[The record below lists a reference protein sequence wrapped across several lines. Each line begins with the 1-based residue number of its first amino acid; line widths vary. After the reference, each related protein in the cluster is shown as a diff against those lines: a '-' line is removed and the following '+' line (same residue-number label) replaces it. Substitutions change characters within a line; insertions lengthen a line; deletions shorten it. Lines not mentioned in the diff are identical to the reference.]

1 MPPLL
6 SSTPSVDRA
15 GAHLPRSP
23 RRRRVPALQALL
35 AVLMWLGLLT
45 LSAAQTLSGSVSSS
59 PANCF
64 GSNTGSATASVTG
77 GTPPY
82 SYIWSPRGG
91 TAATATGLTAGDYS
105 VRVTDSVGASLELFT
120 TVTQPPPLL
129 VSVVGTDASTF
140 GGSDGSATASASGGT
155 PPYSYFWSPSGI
167 GPMLSGLMAGTY
179 SVSVAD
185 FNSCS
190 AQGSVVIGQ
199 PTPPTISTAMP
210 TSIRARSAV
219 LGGTVTSEGSTAV
232 SERGVVYSRTQ
243 STPTLQDERVAM
255 GSGPGSFADTVTLE
269 PNSTYAVRAYAISP
283 AATVYGATRSFSTP
297 SELFGTIAVV
307 NGVACFGGSNGRLRV
322 NASGGVPPYS
332 YLWSPGGSTAVEISG
347 RPAGSYSVQVSDAIG
362 QSLSLST
369 VLTQPP
375 QLRVDSI
382 LSIETSSPQAFDG
395 RLIANA
401 SGGTPPYFY
410 SWSPAGGTGA
420 TTGLLGVGTYTV
432 NVGDDFNCATSASE
446 SLRSAAPAGAPEV
459 ETAPPA
465 NITQTSAQLGGAV
478 VAEGDAPVSER
489 GVVYSTVRTPTVLDT
504 RVALGSGT
512 GAYVTTVDGLQ
523 PGALYYVRA
532 YATNTV
538 GTRYGSLQSF
548 RSLAT
553 PAAPLI
559 GSATAEDGA
568 ATLAFTPPAESGSSA
583 ISGYVV
589 QVEPGGRE
597 LTCSGPP
604 CRIDALQNGSSYAFR
619 AIAVNAAGRG
629 PASELSN
636 SVIPA
641 GVPGVPTGLR
651 AVASNGAAELRF
663 LPPAD
668 AGGSALTGYAIGIL
682 PSGDTRVCAA
692 PPCRIEGLQNQTAYR
707 FTVAAINTA
716 RTGPATAPSNAVT
729 PASAGAELVLSAA
742 RASPANAAASR
753 LEYRVHI
760 DNHGPDTVQAL
771 GARLPLLL
779 GLDDVLWSCS
789 GMSPGACTPNAGGPP
804 VSTALA
810 LAAGESAVITLSGV
824 PAPDALFIEFE
835 ARLDPPAG
843 LPINGGHPLRLR
855 FIDAAD
861 ERGLLRSG
869 FE

>member
-1 MPPLL
+1 M
-6 SSTPSVDRA
+6 
-15 GAHLPRSP
+15 
-23 RRRRVPALQALL
+23 PALQALL
-35 AVLMWLGLLT
+35 AVLIWLGLLT
-45 LSAAQTLSGSVSSS
+45 LSAAQTLSGSVSST

-82 SYIWSPRGG
+82 SYLWSPRGG

-105 VRVTDSVGASLELFT
+105 VRVTDSLGATLDLVA

-140 GGSDGSATASASGGT
+140 GGSDGSATATASGGT
-155 PPYSYFWSPSGI
+155 APYSYFWSPFGSG
-167 GPMLSGLMAGTY
+167 PTLSGLAAGTY
-179 SVSVAD
+179 SVSVTD
-185 FNSCS
+185 FNACS

-219 LGGTVTSEGSTAV
+219 LGGTVSSEGSTAV

-297 SELFGTIAVV
+297 SELFGTITVLSEI
-307 NGVACFGGSNGRLRV
+307 ACFGGSNGRLRA

-332 YLWSPGGSTAVEISG
+332 YLWSPGGSTTAEISG
-347 RPAGSYSVQVSDAIG
+347 RPAGNYSVQLSDAIG

-395 RLIANA
+395 RLIANV

-446 SLRSAAPAGAPEV
+446 SLRSAAPAGAPDV
-459 ETAPPA
+459 DTAAPA
-465 NITQTSAQLGGAV
+465 NIAQTSAQLGGAV
-478 VAEGDAPVSER
+478 VAEGDAAVSER
-489 GVVYSTVRTPTVLDT
+489 GLVYSTVRTPTVLDNK
-504 RVALGSGT
+504 VALGSGI
-512 GAYVTTVDGLQ
+512 GAYATTVSSLQ

-548 RSLAT
+548 RTLAT

-559 GSATAEDGA
+559 GSATADDGA
-568 ATLAFTPPAESGSSA
+568 ATLAFTPPAESGGSA

-597 LTCSGPP
+597 LVCGAPP
-604 CRIDALQNGSSYAFR
+604 CHIDALQNGSSYAFR

-641 GVPGVPTGLR
+641 GVPGVPTDLR

-668 AGGSALTGYAIGIL
+668 TGGSALTGYAIGIL

-753 LEYRVHI
+753 LEYRIHI
-760 DNHGPDTVQAL
+760 DNHGPAAVHAL

-779 GLDDVLWSCS
+779 GLGDVLWSCS
-789 GMSPGACTPNAGGPP
+789 GAAPDACTPNAGGPP

-810 LAAGESAVITLSGV
+810 LAAGESAVIALSGV
-824 PAPDALFIEFE
+824 PPPEALFIEFE
-835 ARLDPPAG
+835 ARLEPPAG
-843 LPINGGHPLRLR
+843 LLLNGGHPLRLR
-855 FIDAAD
+855 FVDAAD

>member
-1 MPPLL
+1 MPPL
-6 SSTPSVDRA
+6 SSPSQSMDHA
-15 GAHLPRSP
+15 GAPKPRA
-23 RRRRVPALQALL
+23 RRRRHEPALQALL

-45 LSAAQTLSGSVSSS
+45 LSAAQTLSGSISST

-82 SYIWSPRGG
+82 SYVWSPRGG

-105 VRVTDSVGASLELFT
+105 VRVTDSLGATLDLVA

-129 VSVVGTDASTF
+129 VSVVGTDVSTF
-140 GGSDGSATASASGGT
+140 GGNDGSATATASGGT
-155 PPYSYFWSPSGI
+155 APYSYLWPPSGS
-167 GPMLSGLMAGTY
+167 GPTLSGLAAGTY
-179 SVSVAD
+179 SVSVTD
-185 FNSCS
+185 FNACS

-199 PTPPTISTAMP
+199 PTPPTISTAIP
-210 TSIRARSAV
+210 TSVRARSAV

-232 SERGVVYSRTQ
+232 SERGVVFSRTQ

-297 SELFGTIAVV
+297 SELFGTITVLSEI
-307 NGVACFGGSNGRLRV
+307 ACFGGSNGRLRA

-332 YLWSPGGSTAVEISG
+332 YLWSPGGSTTAEISG
-347 RPAGSYSVQVSDAIG
+347 RPAGSYSVQLSDAIG

-382 LSIETSSPQAFDG
+382 LSIETSSPQAVDG
-395 RLIANA
+395 RLVANV

-459 ETAPPA
+459 ETTPPA
-465 NITQTSAQLGGAV
+465 NIAQTSAQLGGVV
-478 VAEGDAPVSER
+478 VAQGDAAVSER
-489 GVVYSTVRTPTVLDT
+489 GLVYSTVRTPTVLDNK
-504 RVALGSGT
+504 VALGSGI
-512 GAYVTTVDGLQ
+512 GAFATAVSGLQ

-538 GTRYGSLQSF
+538 GTRYGSQQSF

-589 QVEPGGRE
+589 QVEPGDRE
-597 LTCSGPP
+597 LECSAPP
-604 CRIDALQNGSSYAFR
+604 CHIDALQNGSSYAFR

-641 GVPGVPTGLR
+641 GLPGVPTDLR
-651 AVASNGAAELRF
+651 AVAANGAAELRF
-663 LPPAD
+663 APPAD
-668 AGGSALTGYAIGIL
+668 TGGSALTGYAIEIL
-682 PSGDTRVCAA
+682 PSGDTRICAA
-692 PPCRIEGLQNQTAYR
+692 APCRIEGLQNQTTYR

-753 LEYRVHI
+753 LEYRIHI
-760 DNHGPDTVQAL
+760 DNHGPDAVQAL

-789 GMSPGACTPNAGGPP
+789 GAAPDACMPNAGGPP

-824 PAPDALFIEFE
+824 PAPEALFIEFE

-843 LPINGGHPLRLR
+843 LPLNGGHPLRLR

>member
-1 MPPLL
+1 MPTLP
-6 SSTPSVDRA
+6 SSAQLMDHA
-15 GAHLPRSP
+15 GATRPRA
-23 RRRRVPALQALL
+23 RKRRRVPALQALL
-35 AVLMWLGLLT
+35 AALMWLGMLT
-45 LSAAQTLSGSVSSS
+45 LAAAQTLSGSVSST

-64 GSNTGSATASVTG
+64 GSNTGSATVAATG
-77 GTPPY
+77 GMPPY
-82 SYIWSPRGG
+82 SYLWSPRGG

-105 VRVTDSVGASLELFT
+105 VRVTDSAGASLDLFI

-129 VSVVGTDASTF
+129 VSVVGTAVSTF
-140 GGSDGSATASASGGT
+140 GGNDGSATASASGGT
-155 PPYSYFWSPSGI
+155 PPYSYFWSPTGV
-167 GPMLSGLMAGTY
+167 GPTLSGLVAGTY

-199 PTPPTISTAMP
+199 PTPPTVNTAIPSSIS
-210 TSIRARSAV
+210 ARSAV

-232 SERGVVYSRTQ
+232 SERGVVFSRTQ
-243 STPTLQDERVAM
+243 ATPTLQDERVAM
-255 GSGPGSFADTVTLE
+255 GSGPGSFAQAVPLE
-269 PNSTYAVRAYAISP
+269 PNSTYALRAYAISP
-283 AATVYGATRSFSTP
+283 AATVYGETRSFSTP
-297 SELFGTIAVV
+297 PELFGTITVLSEI
-307 NGVACFGGSNGRLRV
+307 ACFGGSNGRLRV

-332 YLWSPGGSTAVEISG
+332 YLWSPGGSTSAEISG

-375 QLRVDSI
+375 QLRIDSI
-382 LSIETSSPQAFDG
+382 LSIETSSPQAVDG
-395 RLIANA
+395 RLIANV

-410 SWSPAGGTGA
+410 SWLPSGGNGA

-446 SLRSAAPAGAPEV
+446 SLRAAAPAGAPDV
-459 ETAPPA
+459 DTAAPA
-465 NITQTSAQLGGAV
+465 NITQTSAQLGGNVLA
-478 VAEGDAPVSER
+478 AGDAAVSER
-489 GVVYSTVRTPTVLDT
+489 GLVYSTVRTPTLLDSQ
-504 RVALGSGT
+504 VALGSGI
-512 GAYVTTVDGLQ
+512 GAYATTVSGLQ

-532 YATNTV
+532 YATNAV

-548 RSLAT
+548 RTLAM
-553 PAAPLI
+553 PGAPLI
-559 GSATAEDGA
+559 GAATAGDGA

-583 ISGYVV
+583 ISGYIV
-589 QVEPGGRE
+589 QVVPGGRE
-597 LTCSGPP
+597 VACNAPP
-604 CRIDALQNGSSYAFR
+604 CSIDALQNGSSYAFR

-641 GVPGVPTGLR
+641 GVPGVPTALR
-651 AVASNGAAELRF
+651 AVASNAAAELRF

-668 AGGSALTGYAIGIL
+668 TGGSALTGYALEIL
-682 PSGDTRVCAA
+682 PSGDTRLCAA

-742 RASPANAAASR
+742 RASPPNAPALR

-760 DNHGPDTVQAL
+760 DNHGPDAVQAL
-771 GARLPLLL
+771 GARLPLVL
-779 GLDDVLWSCS
+779 GLGDVLWSCS
-789 GMSPGACTPNAGGPP
+789 GATPDACTPTAGGPP

-810 LAAGESAVITLSGV
+810 LAAGESAVIALSGV
-824 PAPDALFIEFE
+824 PAPDAVFIEFE

-843 LPINGGHPLRLR
+843 LPLNGGQPLRLR

>member
-1 MPPLL
+1 M
-6 SSTPSVDRA
+6 
-15 GAHLPRSP
+15 
-23 RRRRVPALQALL
+23 PALQALL
-35 AVLMWLGLLT
+35 AVLIWLGLLT
-45 LSAAQTLSGSVSSS
+45 LSAAQTLSGSVSST

-82 SYIWSPRGG
+82 SYLWSPRGG

-105 VRVTDSVGASLELFT
+105 VRVTDSLGATLDLVA

-140 GGSDGSATASASGGT
+140 GGSDGSATATASGGT
-155 PPYSYFWSPSGI
+155 APYSYFWSPFGSG
-167 GPMLSGLMAGTY
+167 PTLSGLAAGTY
-179 SVSVAD
+179 SVSVTD
-185 FNSCS
+185 FNACS

-219 LGGTVTSEGSTAV
+219 LGGTVSSEGSTAV

-297 SELFGTIAVV
+297 SELFGTITVLSEI
-307 NGVACFGGSNGRLRV
+307 ACFGGSNGRLRA

-332 YLWSPGGSTAVEISG
+332 YLWSPGGSTTAEISG
-347 RPAGSYSVQVSDAIG
+347 RPAGNYSVQLSDAIG

-395 RLIANA
+395 RLIANV

-446 SLRSAAPAGAPEV
+446 SLRSAAPAGAPDV
-459 ETAPPA
+459 DTAAPA
-465 NITQTSAQLGGAV
+465 NIAQTSAQLGGAV
-478 VAEGDAPVSER
+478 VAEGDAAVSER
-489 GVVYSTVRTPTVLDT
+489 GLVYSTVRTPTVLDNK
-504 RVALGSGT
+504 VALGSGI
-512 GAYVTTVDGLQ
+512 GAYATTVSSLQ

-548 RSLAT
+548 RTLAT

-559 GSATAEDGA
+559 GSATADDGA
-568 ATLAFTPPAESGSSA
+568 ATLAFTPPAESGGSA

-597 LTCSGPP
+597 LVCGAPP
-604 CRIDALQNGSSYAFR
+604 CHIDALQNGSSYAFR

-641 GVPGVPTGLR
+641 GVPGVPTDLR

-668 AGGSALTGYAIGIL
+668 TGGSALTGYAIGIL

-753 LEYRVHI
+753 LEYRIHI
-760 DNHGPDTVQAL
+760 DNHGPAAVHAL

-779 GLDDVLWSCS
+779 GLGDVLWSCS
-789 GMSPGACTPNAGGPP
+789 GAAPDACTPNAGGPP

-810 LAAGESAVITLSGV
+810 RAAGESAVIALSGV
-824 PAPDALFIEFE
+824 PPPEALFIEFE
-835 ARLDPPAG
+835 ARLEPPAG
-843 LPINGGHPLRLR
+843 LLLNGGHPLRLR
-855 FIDAAD
+855 FVDAAD

>member
-15 GAHLPRSP
+15 GAHLPRSR

-35 AVLMWLGLLT
+35 TLLMWLGLLT

-64 GSNTGSATASVTG
+64 GSNSGSATVAATG
-77 GTPPY
+77 GMPPY
-82 SYIWSPRGG
+82 SYLWSPRGG

-105 VRVTDSVGASLELFT
+105 VRVSDSAGASLDLFI

-129 VSVVGTDASTF
+129 VSVVGTDVSTF
-140 GGSDGSATASASGGT
+140 GGNDGSATASASGGT

-255 GSGPGSFADTVTLE
+255 GSGPGSFADTVTLQ

-307 NGVACFGGSNGRLRV
+307 NGIACFGGSNGRLRV

-382 LSIETSSPQAFDG
+382 LSIETSSPQAIDG

-401 SGGTPPYFY
+401 SGGTPPHFY

-420 TTGLLGVGTYTV
+420 TTALLGVGTYTV
-432 NVGDDFNCATSASE
+432 NVGDNFNCATSASE

-459 ETAPPA
+459 DTAPPA

-597 LTCSGPP
+597 LICGAPP
-604 CRIDALQNGSSYAFR
+604 CHIDALQNGSSYAFR

-641 GVPGVPTGLR
+641 GVPGVPTDLR

-668 AGGSALTGYAIGIL
+668 TGGSALTGYAIGIL

-789 GMSPGACTPNAGGPP
+789 GAAPDACTPNAGGQP

-810 LAAGESAVITLSGV
+810 LAAGESAIITLSGV
-824 PAPDALFIEFE
+824 STPGALFIEFE

-843 LPINGGHPLRLR
+843 LPLNGGHPLRLR

>member
-1 MPPLL
+1 MPHLP
-6 SSTPSVDRA
+6 SSTPSVDHA
-15 GAHLPRSP
+15 GAHSP
-23 RRRRVPALQALL
+23 RARRRWRVPALQALL

-45 LSAAQTLSGSVSSS
+45 LSAAQTLSGSVSST

-64 GSNTGSATASVTG
+64 GSNSGSATASVSG

-82 SYIWSPRGG
+82 TYLWSPRGG

-105 VRVTDSVGASLELFT
+105 VRVTDSAGATLDLVA
-120 TVTQPPPLL
+120 TVTQPPQLL
-129 VSVVGTDASTF
+129 VSVVGTDVSTF
-140 GGSDGSATASASGGT
+140 GGNDGSATATATGGT
-155 PPYSYFWSPSGI
+155 PPYSFFWSPSGN
-167 GPMLSGLMAGTY
+167 GPTLTGLVAGTY
-179 SVSVAD
+179 TALVAD
-185 FNSCS
+185 SNSCS
-190 AQGSVVIGQ
+190 AQASVTIGQ
-199 PTPPTISTAMP
+199 PTPPAVSTAIP
-210 TSIRARSAV
+210 TSVSARSAV

-232 SERGVVYSRTQ
+232 IERGVVFSRTQ
-243 STPTLQDERVAM
+243 STPTLQDERIAM
-255 GSGPGSFADTVTLE
+255 GSGPGSFAEAVALE
-269 PNSTYAVRAYAISP
+269 PNSTYALRAYAISP
-283 AATVYGATRSFSTP
+283 AATVYGETRSLSTP
-297 SELFGTIAVV
+297 PELFGTIAVV
-307 NGVACFGGSNGRLRV
+307 NGIACFGGSNGRLRV

-395 RLIANA
+395 RLIANV

-446 SLRSAAPAGAPEV
+446 SLRSAAPAGTPEV
-459 ETAPPA
+459 DTAPAA
-465 NITQTSAQLGGAV
+465 NIAQTSAQLGGAV
-478 VAEGDAPVSER
+478 VAEGDAAVSER
-489 GVVYSTVRTPTVLDT
+489 GLVYSTVRTPTVLDNK
-504 RVALGSGT
+504 VALGSGI
-512 GAYVTTVDGLQ
+512 GAYATTVSSLQ

-548 RSLAT
+548 RTLAT

-559 GSATAEDGA
+559 GSATADDGA

-597 LTCSGPP
+597 LECSAPP
-604 CRIDALQNGSSYAFR
+604 CQIDALQNGSSYAFR

-663 LPPAD
+663 APPED
-668 AGGSALTGYAIGIL
+668 TGGSALTGYAIEIL

-692 PPCRIEGLQNQTAYR
+692 APCRIEGLQNQTAYR

-716 RTGPATAPSNAVT
+716 RTGPATSPSNVVT

-742 RASPANAAASR
+742 RASPRNTMASR

-760 DNHGPDTVQAL
+760 ANHGPDAVQAL

-789 GMSPGACTPNAGGPP
+789 GMTPDACTPNAGGQP
-804 VSTALA
+804 VGTALA

-824 PAPDALFIEFE
+824 PAPEALFIEFE

-843 LPINGGHPLRLR
+843 LPLNGGHPLRLR

>member
-1 MPPLL
+1 MLPLL
-6 SSTPSVDRA
+6 SCTPSVDHA
-15 GAHLPRSP
+15 GAHSPRSP

-45 LSAAQTLSGSVSSS
+45 LSAAQTLSGSVSST

-105 VRVTDSVGASLELFT
+105 VRVTDSVGASLDLFT

-140 GGSDGSATASASGGT
+140 GGSDGSATATASGGT
-155 PPYSYFWSPSGI
+155 APYSYLWSPFGSG
-167 GPMLSGLMAGTY
+167 PTLSGLAAGTY
-179 SVSVAD
+179 SVSVTD
-185 FNSCS
+185 FNACS

-232 SERGVVYSRTQ
+232 SERGVVFSRTQ

-255 GSGPGSFADTVTLE
+255 GSGQGSFADTVTLE

-395 RLIANA
+395 RLIANV

-459 ETAPPA
+459 DTAPAA
-465 NITQTSAQLGGAV
+465 NIAQTSAQLGGAV

-489 GVVYSTVRTPTVLDT
+489 GLVYSTSRTPTVLDT
-504 RVALGSGT
+504 RVALGSGIGT
-512 GAYVTTVDGLQ
+512 FATTVSGLQ

-538 GTRYGSLQSF
+538 GTRYGSQQSF
-548 RSLAT
+548 RTVAT

-559 GSATAEDGA
+559 GIATPDDGA
-568 ATLAFTPPAESGSSA
+568 ATLAFTPPAESGGSA

-597 LTCSGPP
+597 LVCSGPP

-668 AGGSALTGYAIGIL
+668 TGGSPLTGYAIEIL

-692 PPCRIEGLQNQTAYR
+692 APCRIEGLQNQTAYR

-716 RTGPATAPSNAVT
+716 RTGPASAPSNAVT

-753 LEYRVHI
+753 LEYRIHI
-760 DNHGPDTVQAL
+760 DNHGPDAVQAL

-779 GLDDVLWSCS
+779 GLGDVLWSCS
-789 GMSPGACTPNAGGPP
+789 GAAPDACTPNAGGPP

-824 PAPDALFIEFE
+824 PSPEALFIEFE

-843 LPINGGHPLRLR
+843 LPLNGGHLLRLR